1 MATIELPTGEVIE
14 FDGNMTPSQLAPN
27 LSTFQETQKQNQP
40 PIPWSDVATG
50 AVKNLPRSALQLGKD
65 IVHPVMHPID
75 TAKSLYGMASGGVQK
90 LIPGEQE
97 NEAQWDAV
105 TSFFKD
111 RYAGPEN
118 LKRTLMEDPA
128 GLVADLST
136 VLSGGGTLAARLPG
150 RVGRIGEATA
160 RAGNVIDPASAA
172 VRGVAPV
179 VAKVAPLVGSG
190 IASTIGNL
198 GTGTGA
204 ESIRQAYQSGR
215 EGGAKAEHFTSAM
228 RGLEDAEVIA
238 SEARDAL
245 ARMRQTRSRKY
256 VEGSKEWLADKTRL
270 DFTPVQNKLMEMVD
284 SVLEGDHWTIGKES
298 QRTLNDIAEVV
309 NEWRFD
315 PKMHTAGGLDS
326 LKRRIDDM
334 MPNKLDAGQSGRLV
348 TQMRNTVKD
357 IIVEQVPEY
366 ANVMKEYEVAIK
378 LEEEIKKALS
388 LGNKTSVDTAMRKL
402 LSITRDNVNTNFGN
416 RANLVRALEEQ
427 GGADIMTRAAGHQMQ
442 TPWPRGLQRLT
453 GSANLYGAYSG
464 NPVSMMTLPMQSPR
478 LMGEVAHRAGVGNRL
493 ARLLANKAN
502 MTPARARNI
511 GRGSFQA
518 GRIDELLNNRR

>member
-75 TAKSLYGMASGGVQK
+75 TAKSLYGMASGGIQK

-105 TSFFKD
+105 TKFFKD
-111 RYAGPEN
+111 RYVGPEN

-136 VLSGGGTLAARLPG
+136 AMTGGGTLAARLPG

-160 RAGNVIDPASAA
+160 RGGNLIDLASAV
-172 VRGVAPV
+172 VRGG
-179 VAKVAPLVGSG
+179 AKIAPLVGSG
-190 IASTIGNL
+190 IASTIGTL

-204 ESIRQAYQSGR
+204 ESIKRAYQSGR
-215 EGGAKAEHFTSAM
+215 EGGVKSEHFTGAM

-256 VEGSKEWLADKTRL
+256 VEGSKEWKADKTRL
-270 DFTPVQNKLMEMVD
+270 DFTPVSDNLWRWLIQYLKV
-284 SVLEGDHWTIGKES
+284 TIGRWASKRKE
-298 QRTLNDIAEVV
+298 N
-309 NEWRFD
+309 
-315 PKMHTAGGLDS
+315 
-326 LKRRIDDM
+326 
-334 MPNKLDAGQSGRLV
+334 
-348 TQMRNTVKD
+348 
-357 IIVEQVPEY
+357 
-366 ANVMKEYEVAIK
+366 
-378 LEEEIKKALS
+378 
-388 LGNKTSVDTAMRKL
+388 
-402 LSITRDNVNTNFGN
+402 
-416 RANLVRALEEQ
+416 
-427 GGADIMTRAAGHQMQ
+427 
-442 TPWPRGLQRLT
+442 
-453 GSANLYGAYSG
+453 
-464 NPVSMMTLPMQSPR
+464 
-478 LMGEVAHRAGVGNRL
+478 
-493 ARLLANKAN
+493 
-502 MTPARARNI
+502 
-511 GRGSFQA
+511 
-518 GRIDELLNNRR
+518 